1 MHDSP
6 IYSLL
11 NLKAELERDLTP
23 SRDSEA
29 DLELT
34 LSLRF

>member
-11 NLKAELERDLTP
+11 NLKAELGRDLTP

>member
-1 MHDSP
+1 MHDSS
-6 IYSLL
+6 IHSLL
-11 NLKAELERDLTP
+11 SMKAELERDLTP
-23 SRDSEA
+23 SRDSES